1 MTINIFLYI
10 YTIAGLT
17 GLLTM
22 LLISL
27 IRNRTS
33 CNRSLLSKIG
43 RFVLCTALLDI
54 LYLYIEYSGIRSG
67 CLSASAPPVARTAD
81 ILLYIGQV
89 YYWCS
94 YLHEK
99 SSFEEV
105 MKPKTRP
112 FSASVLII
120 MIAAS
125 IAVYGFI
132 LDDFYYAGPGT
143 ELMISVMFEAALSIY
158 MTAVL
163 VLNLLKAYS
172 SSVPEKIKKII
183 LFISVLIST
192 NNIWN
197 ATIAVM
203 MMTASPLSEK
213 ILCRDPSSMMIFIIN
228 VLTMMLIH
236 YEDFSELFRL
246 KTPGTGSRVEN
257 ISDSHGL
264 TIDEHEILG
273 LICKG
278 LTVSE
283 ISVKLKIPQYTV
295 RLIMNDICQKLDVS
309 DREEII
315 YLVNQPDIK

>member
-1 MTINIFLYI
+1 MNLNIFLYI
-10 YTIAGLT
+10 YIIAGLA

-27 IRNRTS
+27 IRNQTS
-33 CNRSLLSKIG
+33 CNRKLLSKIG
-43 RFVLCTALLDI
+43 GFVLCTALLDI

-81 ILLYIGQV
+81 ILLYIGQM

-99 SSFEEV
+99 CSFEKGTE
-105 MKPKTRP
+105 PKTRP
-112 FSASVLII
+112 FSAAVLMI

-125 IAVYGFI
+125 IAVYGFV
-132 LDDFYYAGPGT
+132 LDDFYFAGPGA
-143 ELMISVMFEAALSIY
+143 ERVISVLFEAALSIY

-163 VLNLLKAYS
+163 VLSLLKAYS
-172 SSVPEKIKKII
+172 SAIPAKTKKII
-183 LFISVLIST
+183 LLISVLIII

-197 ATIAVM
+197 ASIAVM

-213 ILCRDPSSMMIFIIN
+213 ILCADPSSMMIFIIN
-228 VLTMMLIH
+228 VLTIILIH
-236 YEDFSELFRL
+236 HEDFSELFRV
-246 KTPGTGSRVEN
+246 KTPGTGSRIEN
-257 ISDSHGL
+257 ISESHGL
-264 TIDEHEILG
+264 TIPEHEMLC
-273 LICKG
+273 LISKG

-283 ISVKLKIPQYTV
+283 ISVKLRIPQYTV

-309 DREEII
+309 AREEII
-315 YLVNQPDIK
+315 YFVNQPDRK